1 MKKLKSILFIVMLFN
16 INFMFSQQNINNL
29 LNQIAQNN
37 PELKAIKEN
46 RNSSTYKSRGKLIPL
61 DPEFEYKAKEN
72 NNYETGITQK
82 LKFPSYYFLQYDTYK
97 LTKKQQELIFN
108 TFFIDLLTEAS
119 LNINKL
125 IYLDKQINIHKN
137 RKDNAKKLL
146 KFFNK
151 KLKQGETN
159 QLAVNKAKLHLLKYE
174 TLLEELLAKK
184 NTTLNELT
192 RLNGGKKID
201 FDINSYQIIPGFQ
214 EFSKYKN
221 EYFEHHPEAKLAR
234 INLNLANKRL
244 KVAKHQWLPDF
255 KVGVHTESDGN
266 LKMHF
271 GISIP
276 LWQQFNHVNKA
287 RADYNKQVYKKED
300 KITAITTKLKQLY
313 QNYKTS
319 KDNYNQYLKILDQDN
334 TRQLLRKSLK
344 EGEISAI
351 NYYQEIAKLYQFQ
364 DKLQTLRFNM
374 LQNVIRLR
382 DYELLQLK

>member
-1 MKKLKSILFIVMLFN
+1 
-16 INFMFSQQNINNL
+16 
-29 LNQIAQNN
+29 
-37 PELKAIKEN
+37 
-46 RNSSTYKSRGKLIPL
+46 
-61 DPEFEYKAKEN
+61 
-72 NNYETGITQK
+72 
-82 LKFPSYYFLQYDTYK
+82 
-97 LTKKQQELIFN
+97 
-108 TFFIDLLTEAS
+108 LLTETS
-119 LNINKL
+119 ITINKL
-125 IYLDKQINIHKN
+125 IYLNKRIALQKN

-146 KFFNK
+146 KFFSK
-151 KLKQGETN
+151 KLKKGETN

-184 NTTLNELT
+184 KTTLKELV

-201 FDINSYQIIPGFQ
+201 FDVNNYKTISGFP
-214 EFSKYKN
+214 EFSKYIN
-221 EYFEHHPEAKLAR
+221 GYFEHHPEAKLAN

-255 KVGVHTESDGN
+255 KVGVHTEQDRN

-276 LWQQFNHVNKA
+276 LWQQFNHVKKA
-287 RADYNKQVYKKED
+287 QADYNKQVYKRDD
-300 KITAITTKLKQLY
+300 KITAINTKLKQLY

-319 KDNYNQYLKILDQDN
+319 KDNYNQYLRILDQDN

-364 DKLQTLRFNM
+364 DKLQNLRFNM
-374 LQNVIRLR
+374 LQSVVRLR
-382 DYELLQLK
+382 NYELLQLK

>member
-1 MKKLKSILFIVMLFN
+1 M
-16 INFMFSQQNINNL
+16 
-29 LNQIAQNN
+29 
-37 PELKAIKEN
+37 
-46 RNSSTYKSRGKLIPL
+46 
-61 DPEFEYKAKEN
+61 
-72 NNYETGITQK
+72 
-82 LKFPSYYFLQYDTYK
+82 
-97 LTKKQQELIFN
+97 
-108 TFFIDLLTEAS
+108 
-119 LNINKL
+119 
-125 IYLDKQINIHKN
+125 
-137 RKDNAKKLL
+137 
-146 KFFNK
+146 
-151 KLKQGETN
+151 
-159 QLAVNKAKLHLLKYE
+159 
-174 TLLEELLAKK
+174 
-184 NTTLNELT
+184 
-192 RLNGGKKID
+192 
-201 FDINSYQIIPGFQ
+201 
-214 EFSKYKN
+214 
-221 EYFEHHPEAKLAR
+221 
-234 INLNLANKRL
+234 ANKRL